1 MEKHVRK
8 VRQQREGVRKQHVK
22 RAHQRQVTVCSMSM
36 LNRKR
41 ALKQSR
47 EKEKKLLLFSCFHF
61 KRTGHKMYSQV
72 SRIEAVCRE
81 NLLYGITRQKIIIY
95 AECQIIQLSGEAV
108 PQ

>member
-1 MEKHVRK
+1 MEKHAGK

-47 EKEKKLLLFSCFHF
+47 EGKKITSVLMFS
-61 KRTGHKMYSQV
+61 
-72 SRIEAVCRE
+72 
-81 NLLYGITRQKIIIY
+81 LQKNWT
-95 AECQIIQLSGEAV
+95 
-108 PQ
+108 